1 MKSSPMFNSQ
11 TTAHS
16 FHIPVMG
23 LGFTADSPI
32 KVAKYGISSVVSIMD
47 DHMLEDLR
55 RIYSRKFQIPF
66 IPINDKTDDS
76 RASRIKAYL
85 NFLHSAVQK
94 QVEDLKSQSFDY
106 GIAINEYFNLMP
118 DTHSLKQLYEKMKKE
133 VGEARESIAK
143 MLKEAI
149 SPGKI
154 DVNIMTKVDKI
165 NFDKDGNELPREYS
179 DALSAL
185 RGFAESDL
193 ESSVIFS
200 AGMNPALFGYA
211 EQFPDFFP
219 DQDGKIKKGIILKVS
234 DYRSGLIQGRFLA
247 KKGLW
252 VSEFRIESGLN
263 CGGHAFATDGLLIG
277 PILEEFKNKRSE
289 LRQVLFDTCQ
299 KALSEKGNQP
309 LPENIQPKIT
319 YQGGIGT
326 AAEDRFLMDHYNLD
340 GTGWGSPFLL
350 VPEATSVDPDTLDRL
365 IKSRKSDYYLSHA
378 SPLGIPFNN
387 LRISSGEEQRLSRI
401 EKNRPGSPCYKKFL
415 SFSTEFSSKP
425 ICTASREYQS
435 LKLKQFAAG
444 KTTQSEMAEVLEK
457 DCLCEGLSAS
467 VILSQGEEPRR
478 NLKAVTICPGPNLA
492 YFKGIFSLKE
502 MLDHIYGKANIALDP
517 ERPQVFV
524 KELQL
529 YVQHLQHEISK
540 GLPEKTQKFESYVE
554 KFKSNLSQ
562 GITYYQELIDTFKI
576 DSAEVMEN
584 MKIQLLELNEKLLG
598 LEVVKNEKV

>member
-1 MKSSPMFNSQ
+1 MFNSH

-23 LGFTADSPI
+23 LGFTADTPI

-47 DHMLEDLR
+47 DHMLEDLK
-55 RIYSRKFQIPF
+55 RIYSRKLEVPYL
-66 IPINDKTDDS
+66 PISEKTTDS
-76 RASRIKAYL
+76 RANRIKAYL
-85 NFLHSAVQK
+85 NLLHVSVNK
-94 QVEDLKSQSFDY
+94 QIEELKSQSFEY
-106 GIAINEYFNLMP
+106 GIAINEYFNLLP
-118 DTHSLKQLYEKMKKE
+118 DSHGLKILYERMKQE
-133 VGEARESIAK
+133 VGEAKEAIQNR
-143 MLKEAI
+143 LKAAI

-165 NFDKDGNELPREYS
+165 NFDKDGKELPREYS

-193 ESSVIFS
+193 ESSVVFS
-200 AGMNPALFGYA
+200 AGMNPALYGYA
-211 EQFPDFFP
+211 EQFADFFP
-219 DQDGKIKKGIILKVS
+219 DQNGKIKKGIILKVS
-234 DYRSGLIQGRFLA
+234 DYRSALIQGRFLA

-277 PILEEFKNKRSE
+277 PILEEFKNSRSE

-299 KALSEKGNQP
+299 KALFDKGNN
-309 LPENIQPKIT
+309 LLSEDIMPKIT

-326 AAEDRFLMDHYNLD
+326 AAEDKFLMNYYQLD

-350 VPEATSVDPDTLDRL
+350 VPEATSVDKDTLDRL
-365 IKSRKSDYYLSHA
+365 IQSRKSDYYLSHA
-378 SPLGIPFNN
+378 SPLGVPFNN
-387 LRISSGEEQRLSRI
+387 LRTSRGEEQRLSRI

-425 ICTASREYQS
+425 ICTASREYQN
-435 LKLKQFAAG
+435 LKLKDYAEG
-444 KTTQSEMAEVLEK
+444 KTTQNEMDEVLEK

-467 VILSQGEEPRR
+467 VILNQGEEPRR

-492 YFKGIFSLKE
+492 YFKGVFSLKE
-502 MLDHIYGKANIALDP
+502 MLDHIYGKVSIALDP

-540 GLPEKTQKFESYVE
+540 SLPEKSQKFESYVD
-554 KFKSNLSQ
+554 KFKANLSQ
-562 GITYYQELIDTFKI
+562 GISYYQELIASFPMDTEEVVDKMKAQLQELKDKI
-576 DSAEVMEN
+576 AG
-584 MKIQLLELNEKLLG
+584 LELA
-598 LEVVKNEKV
+598 KV

>member
-1 MKSSPMFNSQ
+1 MFNSQ

-55 RIYSRKFQIPF
+55 RIYSRKLQIPYL
-66 IPINDKTDDS
+66 PITDKTDDS
-76 RASRIKAYL
+76 RANRIKAYL
-85 NFLHSAVQK
+85 NLLHDAVNK
-94 QVEDLKSQSFDY
+94 QMEDLKSQSFEY
-106 GIAINEYFNLMP
+106 GIAINEYFTLLP
-118 DTHSLKQLYEKMKKE
+118 ESHGLKVLYEKMKQE
-133 VGEARESIAK
+133 VGEAREAIQSR
-143 MLKEAI
+143 LKAAI

-165 NFDKDGNELPREYS
+165 NFDKEGNELPREYS

-193 ESSVIFS
+193 ESSVVFS
-200 AGMNPALFGYA
+200 AGMNPALYGYA
-211 EQFPDFFP
+211 EQFADFFP
-219 DQDGKIKKGIILKVS
+219 DSNGKIKKGIILKVS
-234 DYRSGLIQGRFLA
+234 DYRSALIQGRFLA

-277 PILEEFKNKRSE
+277 PILEEFKNNRAE

-299 KALSEKGNQP
+299 KALTDKGSRLLSED
-309 LPENIQPKIT
+309 IMPKIT
-319 YQGGIGT
+319 YQGGIGS
-326 AAEDRFLMDHYNLD
+326 AAEDKFLMNYYQLD

-350 VPEATSVDPDTLDRL
+350 VPEATSVDKDTLDRL
-365 IKSRKSDYYLSHA
+365 IQSRKSDYYLSHA
-378 SPLGIPFNN
+378 SPLGVPFNN
-387 LRISSGEEQRLSRI
+387 LRTSSGEEQRISRI

-415 SFSTEFSSKP
+415 SFSTEFSAKP
-425 ICTASREYQS
+425 ICTASREYQN
-435 LKLKQFAAG
+435 LKLKDYAEG
-444 KTTQSEMAEVLEK
+444 KTSQLEMDEVLEK

-467 VILSQGEEPRR
+467 VILNQGEEPRR

-492 YFKGIFSLKE
+492 YFKGVFSLKE
-502 MLDHIYGKANIALDP
+502 MLDHIYGKVSIALDP

-540 GLPEKTQKFESYVE
+540 SLPEKTQKFEAYVE
-554 KFKSNLSQ
+554 KFKTNLSQ
-562 GITYYQELIDTFKI
+562 GIAYYQELIASFPIDTE
-576 DSAEVMEN
+576 EVMDK
-584 MKIQLLELNEKLLG
+584 MKAQLTELKEKIAG
-598 LEVVKNEKV
+598 LETKTV